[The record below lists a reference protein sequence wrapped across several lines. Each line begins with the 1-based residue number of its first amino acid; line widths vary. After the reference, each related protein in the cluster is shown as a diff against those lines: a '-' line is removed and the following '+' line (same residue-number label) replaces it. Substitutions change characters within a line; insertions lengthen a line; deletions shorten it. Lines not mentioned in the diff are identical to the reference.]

1 MKITIKRIIDHTIIL
16 FACTFA
22 TIPYILIILSS
33 FNTSV
38 DIKKG
43 DIFTNF
49 NFTNFR
55 TNFINLTADGNFVT
69 SLINSTEILRQ
80 YFINHP
86 QSIDKYTF
94 LQNSAFTHWVKE
106 KCSKMC

>member
-1 MKITIKRIIDHTIIL
+1 M
-16 FACTFA
+16 
-22 TIPYILIILSS
+22 IILSS

-69 SLINSTEILRQ
+69 SLINSIIVSVLTVVIGVFLASLAGYAYVMYKNKTMNRLFSLSFFSIMIPSSVIVMKVFQ
-80 YFINHP
+80 SQGTFI
-86 QSIDKYTF
+86 F
-94 LQNSAFTHWVKE
+94 
-106 KCSKMC
+106 